1 MDRVQDLTRR
11 RSRPGNESLGGM
23 GALASG
29 AFRRPLVMAACL
41 ALLAGMASSPRAV
54 AAKPNVVVI
63 MTDDQT
69 VEELRVMSQ
78 TKALIGD
85 AGATFDNSFSSFPL
99 CCPSRST
106 FLTGQYAHNHHVL
119 ENEAPTGGYY
129 GLRSKNT
136 LPVWLRTA
144 GYHTIHVGKY
154 LNAYGTRDP
163 SEVPPGWDEWH
174 GLTDPGTY
182 QMWGYQMNDNGELST
197 YGSYDDEDPAL
208 YQTDV
213 LRQKAVEQI
222 DAAAGGSKPF
232 FMTLWFLAP
241 HREVAALSD
250 QSGPR
255 PAPRHATAFATEP
268 LPMPPSFNEAN
279 MSDKPLFMRLKPK
292 LDAAAIAE
300 ITQHYRYELASLLA
314 VDEAVKAVVDELS
327 AKGVLGDTYVIFTS
341 DNGYFHGEHRTPDE
355 KILGYENSARVPL
368 MIRGPGIAAGSHV
381 GELVANVDLA
391 PTIAAWTGAT
401 PGLTMDGRSLG
412 PFLAA
417 PATRTRRPIL
427 LEAFMP
433 VGSTLGFFTEQL
445 PASGVVARPE
455 GTSAT
460 AAPGAP
466 IAAPLGKAVLP
477 YEAVRTDR
485 YVYFE
490 YITGEHELYDLQ
502 VDPWQISSKHLD
514 PAYLRTQIALA
525 LALTKLRLCRGDAC
539 RSELPVVPDPA

>member
-1 MDRVQDLTRR
+1 MLARFSGF
-11 RSRPGNESLGGM
+11 RSAALG
-23 GALASG
+23 
-29 AFRRPLVMAACL
+29 L
-41 ALLAGMASSPRAV
+41 ALLGAFGAV
-54 AAKPNVVVI
+54 RSVPATAKPNIVVI

-69 VEELRVMSQ
+69 VEELRVMTQ

-85 AGATFDNSFSSFPL
+85 AGATFDNSFASFPL

-129 GLRSKNT
+129 QLKSKNT
-136 LPVWLRTA
+136 LPVWLRAA
-144 GYHTIHVGKY
+144 GYKTIHVGKY
-154 LNAYGTRDP
+154 LNSYGTKDP
-163 SEVPPGWDEWH
+163 REIPPGWDEWH

-197 YGSYDDEDPAL
+197 YGSYDDEDPAT

-222 DAAAGGSKPF
+222 DDAAGGSKPF

-241 HREVAALSD
+241 HREVAALAD

-255 PAPRHATAFATEP
+255 PAPRHAGAFATEP

-292 LDAAAIAE
+292 LDAASIAE

-314 VDEAVKAVVDELS
+314 VDETVKAVVDALS
-327 AKGVLGDTYVIFTS
+327 AEGLLGNTYVIFTS

-368 MIRGPGIAAGSHV
+368 LIRGPGIAAGSHV
-381 GELVANVDLA
+381 SELVANVDLA
-391 PTIAAWTGAT
+391 PTIAAWSGAT
-401 PGLTMDGRSLG
+401 PGLTMDGRSLAA
-412 PFLAA
+412 FLAD
-417 PATRTRRPIL
+417 PSKRTRRPIL

-455 GTSAT
+455 GTSA
-460 AAPGAP
+460 AAVP

-502 VDPWQISSKHLD
+502 VDPWQIASKHLD

-539 RSELPVVPDPA
+539 RAEIPVVPDPA

>member
-1 MDRVQDLTRR
+1 MLAR
-11 RSRPGNESLGGM
+11 LGGFRPVALGLAVLGM
-23 GALASG
+23 FGAVRSV
-29 AFRRPLVMAACL
+29 P
-41 ALLAGMASSPRAV
+41 AV
-54 AAKPNVVVI
+54 AKPNVVVI

-69 VEELRVMSQ
+69 VEELRVMSA
-78 TKALIGD
+78 TKALIAD

-106 FLTGQYAHNHHVL
+106 FLTGQYAHNHGVL
-119 ENEAPTGGYY
+119 ENEDPTGGYY
-129 GLRSKNT
+129 KLKSKNT
-136 LPVWLRTA
+136 LPVWLRNA
-144 GYHTIHVGKY
+144 GYRTIHVGKY
-154 LNAYGTRDP
+154 LNDYGTKDP
-163 SEVPPGWDEWH
+163 HEVPPGWDEWH

-182 QMWGYQMNDNGELST
+182 QMWGYQMNDNGALTT
-197 YGSYDDEDPAL
+197 YGSYDVEDPAK

-213 LRQKAVEQI
+213 LREKAVQQI
-222 DAAAGGSKPF
+222 DAAAGGAKPF

-241 HREVAALSD
+241 HREVAELAD

-255 PAPRHATAFATEP
+255 PAPRHADAFLGETFPRNPA
-268 LPMPPSFNEAN
+268 FNEQQ
-279 MSDKPLFMRLKPK
+279 MGDKPLFMKLKPK
-292 LDAAAIAE
+292 LTDADIAV
-300 ITQHYRYELASLLA
+300 IDDHYRHELASLLA
-314 VDEAVKAVVDELS
+314 VDEAVSAVVNALS
-327 AKGVLGDTYVIFTS
+327 AKGVLGNTYVIFTS

-368 MIRGPGIAAGSHV
+368 IIRGPGITPGSHV
-381 GELVANVDLA
+381 RELVANVDLA
-391 PTIAAWTGAT
+391 PTITSWTGAT
-401 PGLTMDGRSLG
+401 PGLTMDGRTLA

-417 PATRTRRPIL
+417 PSQRTRRPIL

-455 GTSAT
+455 GTSAA
-460 AAPGAP
+460 AAP
-466 IAAPLGKAVLP
+466 ITAPLGKAVLP

-514 PAYLRTQIALA
+514 PAYLRTQIALG
-525 LALTKLRLCRGDAC
+525 LALTKLRLCRGSGC
-539 RSELPVVPDPA
+539 RAETAPIPDPA